1 MLSPLYGQ
9 LSPLRV
15 PTILPPDP
23 DALAYIAAVE
33 TADGQTLEDGVKS
46 AYDNFFKG
54 LKQDGIFSSIK
65 ASCILAGAR
74 TLSGALV
81 PLVGTAPTSN
91 NFVSADF
98 NRKTGLKGNGT
109 TKYLNSN
116 RAHNADP
123 QNNAHLAVNVPVL
136 GSTTRYLIGAD
147 SATCFSTIVHG
158 SGVLFPRIRN
168 STTSLSSQGVVTLG
182 FYGVSRNAAANY
194 VRRRPT
200 ASSATITHT
209 SSAADSINI
218 LVFGASQ
225 SNGTIYSSNIFN
237 GSLSFYS
244 IGESLDLALL
254 DTRVSNLMTA
264 LAAAIP

>member
-1 MLSPLYGQ
+1 MAGVNAAQ
-9 LSPLRV
+9 
-15 PTILPPDP
+15 IAAD
-23 DALAYIAAVE
+23 YIAAVE
-33 TADGQTLEDGVKS
+33 SADGQPLESAVKTAYQNFISGCVTDGLWLALKS
-46 AYDNFFKG
+46 
-54 LKQDGIFSSIK
+54 
-65 ASCILAGAR
+65 SCILAGAR

-81 PLVGTAPTSN
+81 PLVGTAPTNN
-91 NFVSADF
+91 NFVTADF

-123 QNNAHLAVNVPVL
+123 QNNAHLAVNMSVVVS
-136 GSTTRYLIGAD
+136 GGTRFSIGAD
-147 SATCFSTIVHG
+147 AAACFSGILHA
-158 SGVLFPRIRN
+158 SGVLWPRIHN
-168 STTSLSSQGVVTLG
+168 STASLSGQGNASALG

-200 ASSATITHT
+200 ANSATITHT
-209 SSAADSINI
+209 SSAADSNNI

-254 DTRVSNLMTA
+254 DTRVSTLMTA
-264 LAAAIP
+264 LASAIP

>member
-1 MLSPLYGQ
+1 M
-9 LSPLRV
+9 
-15 PTILPPDP
+15 PTAVAAGP
-23 DALAYIAAVE
+23 DADALSYIAAVE
-33 TADGQTLEDGVKS
+33 AADGQALEEGV
-46 AYDNFFKG
+46 ATAFTNFIVGCKA
-54 LKQDGIFSSIK
+54 DGIWTAIK
-65 ASCILAGAR
+65 AACILAGAR
-74 TLSGALV
+74 TLNGALV
-81 PLVGTAPTSN
+81 PLVGTAPTNN

-123 QNNAHLAVNVPVL
+123 QNNAHLAVNMSVL
-136 GSTTRYLIGAD
+136 VSGTRYSIGAD
-147 SATCFSTIVHG
+147 AAACFSTILHA
-158 SGVLFPRIRN
+158 SGVLYPRIHN
-168 STTSLSSQGVVTLG
+168 STASLSSQGNANTLG

-200 ASSATITHT
+200 ANSATITNT
-209 SSAADSINI
+209 SSAADSNNI

-225 SNGTIYSSNIFN
+225 SSGTIYSSNIFN

-244 IGESLDLALL
+244 IGESLNLALL

-264 LAAAIP
+264 LAAIP